1 MIRGCAPGSLPSL
14 PPAEFLERNTTP
26 VGRRTHRVESA
37 LAFATVLITE
47 HAKPSFAIAAQS
59 VRTKQSKPALISR
72 FDRLLV
78 RHSSPHHPVNLLH
91 RLDLRLNN
99 THLKLTLN
107 HLTDLSS
114 TVPIFYDPV
123 VLVVSPSARFLAG
136 RASLSG

>member
-1 MIRGCAPGSLPSL
+1 MIRGCAPGSLHSL
-14 PPAEFLERNTTP
+14 HPAEVLERHTTP

-59 VRTKQSKPALISR
+59 VRTKQSKPPLISR

-78 RHSSPHHPVNLLH
+78 RPSSPHHPVNLLH

-99 THLKLTLN
+99 THLN
-107 HLTDLSS
+107 SHLTTSRTYLQQYRYFM
-114 TVPIFYDPV
+114 TQ
-123 VLVVSPSARFLAG
+123 
-136 RASLSG
+136 